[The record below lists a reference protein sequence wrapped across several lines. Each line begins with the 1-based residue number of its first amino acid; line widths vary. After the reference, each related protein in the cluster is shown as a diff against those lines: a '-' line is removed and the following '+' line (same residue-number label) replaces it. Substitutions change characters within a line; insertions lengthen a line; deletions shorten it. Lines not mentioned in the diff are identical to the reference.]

1 MSRVLQR
8 LGEADTDL
16 ANERARLVRLCT
28 RLTGDR
34 EAAEDLAQET
44 LLVAWRDAHAL
55 RDPLAR
61 EHWLAGI
68 ARNLCLRWARARGRE
83 RRRTIVAGTRGE
95 VADAGAIE
103 QVADDFDLAV
113 ALERDELAELLDRAL
128 ALLPPASRD
137 VLVARYVDAS
147 PYAAIAARLGVSEK
161 AISMRLARG
170 KLLLRRALATDL
182 RVEAL
187 VYGLPRT
194 VEDADW
200 GETRI
205 WCHNCGR
212 RRLIGRFDRAIYEL
226 HLRCPE
232 CHPRTGVEVCS
243 ATWPAALAGVRGYK
257 AAFSRVARLATAQ
270 YRHALE
276 HGAAP
281 CIRCGRPARL
291 RMGIPPDLR
300 ALAGS
305 TSTGNCFATV
315 SSTALVLFMAR
326 ELGLAP
332 AAIGLVLG
340 AIGPGSLLGAFLA
353 PHLPARLGLGRTVV
367 AAVFLLHSGNL
378 LQAFAGG
385 SAARAAATLAA
396 AQFTIGLMAVIL
408 NVHLLSLSQAI
419 TPDRLQGRL
428 RATLLFV
435 SPEAMPLG
443 ALAGGALG
451 GFVGALWIVLSPLR
465 ILREQPLAR
474 RDDRTPG

>member
-1 MSRVLQR
+1 LSRVLHR
-8 LGEADTDL
+8 LSEADTDL

-28 RLTGDR
+28 RLTDDR

-61 EHWLAGI
+61 ERWLAGI
-68 ARNLCLRWARARGRE
+68 ARNHCLRWARARGRE
-83 RRRTIVAGTRGE
+83 RRRMIVAGTRGE

-137 VLVARYVDAS
+137 VLVARYVDES

-161 AISMRLARG
+161 AVSMRLARG

-182 RVEAL
+182 RAEAL

-205 WCHNCGR
+205 WCPNCGR
-212 RRLIGRFDRAIYEL
+212 RRLIGRFDRAIHEL

-291 RMGIPPDLR
+291 RMGMPPDL
-300 ALAGS
+300 
-305 TSTGNCFATV
+305 
-315 SSTALVLFMAR
+315 
-326 ELGLAP
+326 P
-332 AAIGLVLG
+332 
-340 AIGPGSLLGAFLA
+340 P
-353 PHLPARLGLGRTVV
+353 
-367 AAVFLLHSGNL
+367 
-378 LQAFAGG
+378 
-385 SAARAAATLAA
+385 AARAFPGAHLACPACGFVCNQALRGLALALPEARAFWRAHPRIRIPPERPLAEVAGHPAILTRIEDATGAAGLDILSAA
-396 AQFTIGLMAVIL
+396 ADFRVL
-408 NVHLLSLSQAI
+408 AI
-419 TPDRLQGRL
+419 H
-428 RATLLFV
+428 
-435 SPEAMPLG
+435 G
-443 ALAGGALG
+443 A
-451 GFVGALWIVLSPLR
+451 P
-465 ILREQPLAR
+465 
-474 RDDRTPG
+474 